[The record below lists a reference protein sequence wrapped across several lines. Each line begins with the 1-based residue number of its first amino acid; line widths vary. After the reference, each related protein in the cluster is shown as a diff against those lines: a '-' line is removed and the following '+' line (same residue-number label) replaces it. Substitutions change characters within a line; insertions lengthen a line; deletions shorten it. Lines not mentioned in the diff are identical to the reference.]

1 MVALA
6 YLYHCCLTNDRTTFH
21 MICLLIGYNCVVF
34 TSIMALMKTEQVGI
48 GNSIRNLCKP
58 HFNLIN
64 KKETQTCVNWLI
76 RYIIQDVGLKY
87 L

>member
-1 MVALA
+1 MA

-34 TSIMALMKTEQVGI
+34 TSIMALMKTKQVGI
-48 GNSIRNLCKP
+48 GNSIRDLCKP

-64 KKETQTCVNWLI
+64 KREAQTCVNWLI

>member
-6 YLYHCCLTNDRTTFH
+6 NLYHCCLTNDRTTFH
-21 MICLLIGYNCVVF
+21 ISCFLIGYNCVVF
-34 TSIMALMKTEQVGI
+34 ISIMALMKTKQVGI

-64 KKETQTCVNWLI
+64 KKATQTCVNWLI